1 MKALASVIASW
12 CGGRLIGPDVMVE
25 GVSQDSRTL
34 PQAGLFVALR
44 GERQDGH
51 DYVAAVIGLAAAA
64 LVEREQAV
72 DLPQIV
78 VDNTETALQR
88 IASAWLTRIGP
99 TVVALTG
106 SNGKTT
112 TKTLTAAILA
122 RAGTTHA
129 TPGNYN
135 NEIGVPLT
143 LLGLRAEH
151 RYAVVEMGC
160 GKPGDIDLLAS
171 IAPPHAAV
179 VTNVGAAH
187 LERLGSL
194 SGVAEAKAGIYRGL
208 RPEGIA
214 IINAD
219 DAYADYFRAQAGDHQ
234 RVEFAID
241 AAAAVRA
248 EDLMIG
254 QATRFRLCT
263 PAGSCAIELP
273 LPGRHNVM
281 NALAAAALA
290 QAVGASLS
298 DIAEALA
305 TVEAV
310 SGRLRRLQLQGGLL
324 YDDSYNANPGSLAAA
339 IGTLALEP
347 SPRWL
352 ILGDM
357 AELGPEAPRWH
368 AECGLLARDQGI
380 ERLYTCGPLA
390 QAAAQAYGPQASHHS
405 SIESLIDT
413 LRADWR
419 PGTTAL
425 VKGSRSA
432 RMERVVAGL
441 SGNNGG
447 HH

>member
-1 MKALASVIASW
+1 MKALASVIAGW
-12 CGGRLIGPDVMVE
+12 CGGRLLGPDVMVE
-25 GVSQDSRTL
+25 GVSQDSRQL
-34 PQAGLFVALR
+34 PPGGLFVALP
-44 GERQDGH
+44 GERRHGH
-51 DYVAAVIGLAAAA
+51 DFVAAVAGTAGAA
-64 LVEREQAV
+64 LVEREQNV
-72 DLPQIV
+72 DLTQIV
-78 VDNTETALQR
+78 VDNAELALQR
-88 IASAWLTRIGP
+88 IASAWLAQISP
-99 TVVALTG
+99 TVAALTG

-122 RAGTTHA
+122 RVDATHA

-143 LLGLRAEH
+143 LLGLQPEH

-160 GKPGDIDLLAS
+160 GKPGDIDLLAA

-194 SGVAEAKAGIYRGL
+194 TGVAEAKAGIYRGL

-219 DAYADYFRAQAGDHQ
+219 DAYADYFRTQAGVHPCVD
-234 RVEFAID
+234 FAID
-241 AAAAVRA
+241 AAAAFRA
-248 EDLMIG
+248 EALVIS
-254 QATRFRLCT
+254 QVSRFRLCT

-290 QAVGASLS
+290 QSVGASLN

-310 SGRLRRLQLQGGLL
+310 SGRLRRLQLQGGVL

-339 IGTLALEP
+339 IGALALEP
-347 SPRWL
+347 PPRWL

-368 AECGLLARDQGI
+368 ADCGRLARDQGI
-380 ERLYTCGPLA
+380 ERLYTCGSLS
-390 QAAAQAYGPQASHHS
+390 QAAAQAYGSQASHHS

-419 PGTTAL
+419 PGITAL